1 MIRLL
6 HILLSVVLLVAC
18 NSNHSFVIDGTIT
31 NADDG
36 EMVCL
41 TYPVKRDGIWYK
53 QCDSTY
59 IDNGKFI
66 FRGCVDGVVP
76 AELSFQNMDFAQLF
90 LEPSEIKF
98 SAERRTL
105 YDYSISGL
113 SIDNELNE
121 FCRAFAEYNKAVYQ
135 KNYEAM
141 RKNEEWVE
149 ANNIDSP
156 NANKLWTEF
165 YALILEHRKINQSF
179 PDMAIKYIDSHRNQA
194 ITPYLLDKLICFNY
208 DIQTIESYISTLTK
222 EQLRSPLG
230 ELMQV
235 RYDIAKLNGGEV
247 GSNALDFTLRSF
259 NGNQITLSE
268 YYTKGYVL
276 LDFWASW
283 CIPCINEIPKLRTL
297 HEQYG
302 DKLQILSISVDRDKA
317 DWSNAVEKLHLTNWS
332 QLIIDY
338 PVDAESYYFAEQAD
352 MSLAYGVEQI
362 PCFVLIDKNGTIA
375 GRWSHLTPDSIKE
388 IEQIVLE

>member
-105 YDYSISGL
+105 YDYSISGFL
-113 SIDNELNE
+113 
-121 FCRAFAEYNKAVYQ
+121 
-135 KNYEAM
+135 
-141 RKNEEWVE
+141 
-149 ANNIDSP
+149 
-156 NANKLWTEF
+156 
-165 YALILEHRKINQSF
+165 
-179 PDMAIKYIDSHRNQA
+179 
-194 ITPYLLDKLICFNY
+194 
-208 DIQTIESYISTLTK
+208 
-222 EQLRSPLG
+222 
-230 ELMQV
+230 
-235 RYDIAKLNGGEV
+235 
-247 GSNALDFTLRSF
+247 
-259 NGNQITLSE
+259 
-268 YYTKGYVL
+268 
-276 LDFWASW
+276 
-283 CIPCINEIPKLRTL
+283 
-297 HEQYG
+297 
-302 DKLQILSISVDRDKA
+302 VD
-317 DWSNAVEKLHLTNWS
+317 
-332 QLIIDY
+332 
-338 PVDAESYYFAEQAD
+338 
-352 MSLAYGVEQI
+352 
-362 PCFVLIDKNGTIA
+362 DKN
-375 GRWSHLTPDSIKE
+375 
-388 IEQIVLE
+388 